1 MLRVYCESDIPL
13 FVLKIEYEIWRFEDM
28 KKVKITVLHKEFY
41 PDYAD
46 TYLTDG
52 KQLADVRYWRL
63 VMNLFMKEV
72 QKCRKDFAHGHGLIF
87 IAA

>member
-1 MLRVYCESDIPL
+1 MRKKCR
-13 FVLKIEYEIWRFEDM
+13 YEILSHKNEKSVIMMAIISNKVNERQRTDM

-52 KQLADVRYWRL
+52 KAVGRCPLL
-63 VMNLFMKEV
+63 EV
-72 QKCRKDFAHGHGLIF
+72 GDEF
-87 IAA
+87 IYEGSAKMPEGFCP